1 LNNKATPT
9 KGQRSLAN
17 MEEKQSMLR
26 QRRRRRRGLGM
37 VRAGMRVRPW
47 TKCMMEEPNG
57 TFMTMWRRLKWVPIK
72 VANLV
77 KGGCYC
83 S

>member
-1 LNNKATPT
+1 
-9 KGQRSLAN
+9 

-26 QRRRRRRGLGM
+26 QRRRRGLGM
-37 VRAGMRVRPW
+37 VRAGMRVRPC
-47 TKCMMEEPNG
+47 TKCMMEEPDG
-57 TFMTMWRRLKWVPIK
+57 TFVMLPCDVTMWRRLNWAPIK

-77 KGGCYC
+77 KEGCYC